1 LAKSD
6 GKTEICNLKILKP
19 LFESKFDA
27 GVLGE
32 TNWRGRFLEEYCL
45 LRYNLSSMVSSKCEP
60 PAKRLGVKTTKKPFN
75 DTNTSINTTGM
86 SKTRI
91 YISLAMQMAIIS
103 FIVRQFQQSGTL
115 ATIQSFIEARYLPA
129 TSCGWLDKTREFVI
143 LSDNI
148 VLSHGTY
155 PGFVHVRGSVIADVA
170 VGGKGK
176 DRHKIATNNLGDK
189 LMTTVL
195 LIDYQSAYVSPG
207 IIDVHVHMDEPG
219 RTHWEGVETATKA
232 AAAGGVTM
240 VVDMPLNND
249 PPTTTPLLLKQK
261 IQAVRNKTHVNV
273 GFWGGIVPENAADA
287 GILHGM
293 AKAGALGFKSFLSP
307 SGLDTF
313 SNVAISDVAQA
324 LPTIQSL
331 GMPYLVHAELVDDE
345 ATPPAGADAR
355 KHSTWLNSRPKRFE
369 ANAIRALIGEVKSL
383 LESDKKRQEEEAQR
397 PFNAWFAAY
406 KKFIGIDTKKVER
419 HQAAAIER
427 RRKRI
432 SVGFDL
438 HIVHLANGDMLG
450 EIQAAKTAGLP
461 ITAEVCPHHLTFPAE
476 DIHDGSTLYK
486 CAPPLREQ
494 ENIDK
499 LWRGVADGTIDNF
512 STDHSPCEPSLKAL
526 ESGDF
531 LKAWGGIAGLQYAL
545 AATWDGARK
554 RQLQPQLLAR
564 LWSEFPARLAGVG
577 ERKGRLK
584 MGQDADI
591 VVWDP
596 DSLAD
601 TSTRGLQHRH
611 KGTPYAGRE
620 MFGKVLATFVSGR
633 QVFEENKGVSTDVC
647 GSLVLGRQV

>member
-1 LAKSD
+1 
-6 GKTEICNLKILKP
+6 
-19 LFESKFDA
+19 
-27 GVLGE
+27 
-32 TNWRGRFLEEYCL
+32 
-45 LRYNLSSMVSSKCEP
+45 
-60 PAKRLGVKTTKKPFN
+60 
-75 DTNTSINTTGM
+75 
-86 SKTRI
+86 
-91 YISLAMQMAIIS
+91 
-103 FIVRQFQQSGTL
+103 
-115 ATIQSFIEARYLPA
+115 
-129 TSCGWLDKTREFVI
+129 
-143 LSDNI
+143 
-148 VLSHGTY
+148 
-155 PGFVHVRGSVIADVA
+155 
-170 VGGKGK
+170 
-176 DRHKIATNNLGDK
+176 
-189 LMTTVL
+189 
-195 LIDYQSAYVSPG
+195 
-207 IIDVHVHMDEPG
+207 MDEPG

-273 GFWGGIVPENAADA
+273 GFWGGIVPENAGDA
-287 GILHGM
+287 GVLHGM

-324 LPTIQSL
+324 LPTIRSL

-369 ANAIRALIGEVKSL
+369 ANAIMALIGEVKSL
-383 LESDKKRQEEEAQR
+383 LASDKKRQEEEAQR
-397 PFNAWFAAY
+397 PFNVWFDAY

-419 HQAAAIER
+419 LQAAATER

-476 DIHDGSTLYK
+476 DIQDGNTLYK

-499 LWRGVADGTIDNF
+499 LWRGVADGIIDNF
-512 STDHSPCEPSLKAL
+512 STDHSPCEPSLKEL

-601 TSTRGLQHRH
+601 TSTKGLQHRH

-620 MFGKVLATFVSGR
+620 MYGKVLATFVSGR